1 MTKWALKNTDVT
13 DRRGECACARARDE
27 AHPSFLH
34 VLRGSV
40 FIQLCDS
47 GDASRFP
54 TRLQR
59 YVVAWA
65 QQAELLFII
74 HWWLFIAE
82 HQHLRCSVCPVF
94 ACRASLA
101 ALFSQELNCV
111 CGGKQWR
118 ARRTGTGWVF
128 HQNTP
133 SVFPSHHFVRFESA
147 SSLFRCQCSNYLC
160 CE

>member
-1 MTKWALKNTDVT
+1 MTKWALKNADVT
-13 DRRGECACARARDE
+13 DRRGECACARARDA
-27 AHPSFLH
+27 AHPSFQH

-40 FIQLCDS
+40 FIQLRDS

-54 TRLQR
+54 ARLQR

-74 HWWLFIAE
+74 LWWLFTAE

-101 ALFSQELNCV
+101 ALFSQKLKRV
-111 CGGKQWR
+111 LRGKTAACKTDGR
-118 ARRTGTGWVF
+118 GLGFPPKHRL
-128 HQNTP
+128 
-133 SVFPSHHFVRFESA
+133 SVSA
-147 SSLFRCQCSNYLC
+147 SPLCSV
-160 CE
+160 